1 MQHKRLLIGLICAFG
16 LAPACQSNDG
26 ATDVNTPN
34 ADQNTGQAESFQINR
49 TGWGHHQSGA
59 GGQAGGLSGTAGA
72 SGSPDGGVATGAT
85 GGSTATGATGGGTAT
100 GATGGSA
107 AGSSSGNMGSSA
119 PASGTCG
126 NGAVE
131 PSESCDGSAMQ
142 SATCAALGFAG
153 GSLKCSSGCQFDAS
167 GCTGG
172 TLTPSVTASRTSCA
186 APCGVFFDATA
197 TTGLSASD
205 YVGASWDWDF
215 NDPSSPHKGTIGFL
229 AAHVFDK
236 PGTYKVT
243 TRVHDLAGAAG
254 MTTTTITVSAMSG
267 TTYYVSSSG
276 SDSAAGTSTSAPF
289 LTLAHAVGLA
299 TTNGSIL
306 LRRGDTFSGLSSVT
320 LSTPGPLLIGAYT
333 DPAHTSTAAPILTTS
348 ATAMFN
354 PTASDIRMTDLHVKS
369 TSSGLCSVGSTNTL
383 IERVEGEGFTTVIVG
398 IQQSALN
405 TFVVD
410 STMHGFNGYFVYA
423 DRSSHA
429 AIIGNSATAFG
440 GGEEGL
446 RMQGGSDSVGTSG
459 QFTTATYVA
468 ENTIQFTDPSTSGGQ
483 EAYTFRGDNQN
494 TVFIGNVANH
504 YVSFAPQN
512 ASGAGSNEHV
522 KMVLA
527 DGNLI
532 ANAGAPGDLFDAMVV
547 TAQHVTIRNNILVT
561 PIIGIVVTGETGG
574 LLSPANFVDNITI
587 VNNTMYTYPTVGSA
601 PYQGYN
607 ISLVA
612 HQNTPAPGGLVVQN
626 NILSEGALSSASAI
640 LSTDHTGSDTFD
652 HNLIYAPNATL
663 GSSNV
668 GASGV
673 SANPQ
678 FVSTTVGTASA
689 FTLGSGSPARNA
701 GANTHVYQDHDAVP
715 RPAGS
720 AIEMG
725 SFQYKP

>member
-1 MQHKRLLIGLICAFG
+1 
-16 LAPACQSNDG
+16 
-26 ATDVNTPN
+26 
-34 ADQNTGQAESFQINR
+34 
-49 TGWGHHQSGA
+49 
-59 GGQAGGLSGTAGA
+59 
-72 SGSPDGGVATGAT
+72 
-85 GGSTATGATGGGTAT
+85 
-100 GATGGSA
+100 
-107 AGSSSGNMGSSA
+107 
-119 PASGTCG
+119 
-126 NGAVE
+126 
-131 PSESCDGSAMQ
+131 
-142 SATCAALGFAG
+142 
-153 GSLKCSSGCQFDAS
+153 
-167 GCTGG
+167 
-172 TLTPSVTASRTSCA
+172 
-186 APCGVFFDATA
+186 
-197 TTGLSASD
+197 
-205 YVGASWDWDF
+205 
-215 NDPSSPHKGTIGFL
+215 
-229 AAHVFDK
+229 
-236 PGTYKVT
+236 
-243 TRVHDLAGAAG
+243 
-254 MTTTTITVSAMSG
+254 
-267 TTYYVSSSG
+267 
-276 SDSAAGTSTSAPF
+276 
-289 LTLAHAVGLA
+289 
-299 TTNGSIL
+299 
-306 LRRGDTFSGLSSVT
+306 
-320 LSTPGPLLIGAYT
+320 
-333 DPAHTSTAAPILTTS
+333 
-348 ATAMFN
+348 
-354 PTASDIRMTDLHVKS
+354 
-369 TSSGLCSVGSTNTL
+369 
-383 IERVEGEGFTTVIVG
+383 
-398 IQQSALN
+398 
-405 TFVVD
+405 
-410 STMHGFNGYFVYA
+410 
-423 DRSSHA
+423 
-429 AIIGNSATAFG
+429 
-440 GGEEGL
+440 
-446 RMQGGSDSVGTSG
+446 MQGGSDSVGTSG

-512 ASGAGSNEHV
+512 ASGSGSNEHV

-689 FTLGSGSPARNA
+689 FKLGSGSPARNA
-701 GANTHVYQDHDAVP
+701 GANTYVYQDHDAVP

-725 SFQYKP
+725 SFQYQP